1 MKNTVGLKIGIYI
14 SKYRGTVHLGGASF
28 FDILI
33 RGFNE
38 QIFNKRSKI
47 LLICDDIHDLNNYNT
62 KNLSIIQVPKSYHNF
77 NDSDLSAKKIGKV
90 FFRIL
95 RLLRYML
102 HKWYK
107 TNVPSFQ
114 ASRESIFENLIDEN
128 QIDLMIYANQFSLPT
143 INRPYIWIMWD
154 LACRNIN
161 FFYKMDQSNSNLAKL
176 RYASSNAFRIITA
189 NEAGLKDIAKYLLYP
204 KNRIRCVPFP
214 VPDNLKFADVTEP
227 KEEFSNYI
235 FYPALLTPHKN
246 HYVLL
251 QALNII
257 KAKGYKLNLVLTG
270 KDCGNFSYINSL
282 VRELKL
288 EKDVHYLG
296 VVPIEQLKW
305 LYKNATALV
314 YPAYLGPNSFPPVEA
329 MSLGV
334 PVIASDIEGHREQ
347 LKENA
352 LYFDPKCANSL
363 VERIEILNKNN
374 DLRERIVESGKLH
387 VKNLTSQN
395 YAKKLLEITDEFI
408 PYRYTYK

>member
-1 MKNTVGLKIGIYI
+1 M
-14 SKYRGTVHLGGASF
+14 
-28 FDILI
+28 
-33 RGFNE
+33 
-38 QIFNKRSKI
+38 
-47 LLICDDIHDLNNYNT
+47 
-62 KNLSIIQVPKSYHNF
+62 
-77 NDSDLSAKKIGKV
+77 
-90 FFRIL
+90 
-95 RLLRYML
+95 
-102 HKWYK
+102 
-107 TNVPSFQ
+107 
-114 ASRESIFENLIDEN
+114 
-128 QIDLMIYANQFSLPT
+128 
-143 INRPYIWIMWD
+143 
-154 LACRNIN
+154 
-161 FFYKMDQSNSNLAKL
+161 
-176 RYASSNAFRIITA
+176 
-189 NEAGLKDIAKYLLYP
+189 
-204 KNRIRCVPFP
+204 
-214 VPDNLKFADVTEP
+214 
-227 KEEFSNYI
+227 
-235 FYPALLTPHKN
+235 LTPHKN

-329 MSLGV
+329 MSIGV

-347 LKENA
+347 LKDNA

-363 VERIEILNKNN
+363 VEKIEILNKNN

-408 PYRYTYK
+408 PYRYTYKWHN